1 LGQDTIYLFS
11 TKHQV
16 ISTFKFRCSNMVA
29 LTPVTN
35 NKHCLM
41 APVQTEVQAQTSEL
55 AAAIESPFHTGSDE
69 WFRHQ
74 ENRAVTRRQM

>member
-1 LGQDTIYLFS
+1 
-11 TKHQV
+11 
-16 ISTFKFRCSNMVA
+16 MVA

-74 ENRAVTRRQM
+74 ENRAVTRRQMRAAFPSNVSICVFLSE